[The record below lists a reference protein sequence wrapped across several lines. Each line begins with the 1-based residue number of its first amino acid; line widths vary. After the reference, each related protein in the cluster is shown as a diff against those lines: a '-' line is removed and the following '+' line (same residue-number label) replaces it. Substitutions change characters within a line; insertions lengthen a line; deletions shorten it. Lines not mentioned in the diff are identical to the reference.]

1 MNFLKVFLLSL
12 TMVFIF
18 CLGGCCGGGGTTKVV
33 TTPAAPAAP
42 TTTLGQELKDL
53 DDAYKQGAITKEEYE
68 KAKQKLMEHR
78 TKESK

>member
-1 MNFLKVFLLSL
+1 MSFLKMFLLGL
-12 TMVFIF
+12 AMVFIF
-18 CLGGCCGGGGTTKVV
+18 NLGGCCGGGGSTKVV

-68 KAKQKLMEHR
+68 KAKKKLMEQR
-78 TKESK
+78 SKDQ

>member
-1 MNFLKVFLLSL
+1 MNFLKVFLLGIA
-12 TMVFIF
+12 MVFMF
-18 CLGGCCGGGGTTKVV
+18 NLVGCCGGGGTTKVV

-68 KAKQKLMEHR
+68 KAKKKLMEKR
-78 TKESK
+78 GKD